1 MSRRRRPG
9 SIKQITSYGTIKWQA
24 KVGTKYLGQYPSE
37 EEAEEAIQRYIA
49 DPENFEV
56 PLLQRPSGSGM
67 ITESDSNLG
76 KRYLAHVSVNGKKVA
91 LGTYSSKEEAEE
103 AIERYKADPENF
115 DFATRQTGTIS
126 KRGDNSFQLYYKGE
140 YLGIYPTHEEAEEG
154 FKRYLEDPENYEK
167 PALRPRFNQIRDD
180 NGTLTHRECT
190 ECERMLPMSEF
201 ALHVGHNTGHRSS
214 CKGCQNSTD
223 ERREFRA
230 VINRDE
236 DGNIIQRHCTK
247 CKELLPV
254 EQFSLNQA
262 ICKECCHERYEDTK
276 HIQLEKQK
284 ERYLENR
291 EEFLERKKKRKE
303 KRMQDPSYREEYLRK
318 KKEYHQRV
326 TKHRL
331 RERRQ
336 NDEGFRILD
345 NLRRRLNQAVNGV
358 GEKSDN
364 TIKLIGLSSGQD
376 IIDYLRL
383 KSPEYDDIEL
393 GKNDDGLVI
402 DHYIP
407 CEVFDM
413 TNTEHQR
420 ICFHYTNLQLLR
432 NSENSEKSDKIP
444 PGFDLG
450 THIEKQ
456 RLQLE
461 RIKRENLSYTEV
473 LVLQEMGEFVYT
485 KGGQDWPRK
494 GYHGSTSKRV

>member
-1 MSRRRRPG
+1 
-9 SIKQITSYGTIKWQA
+9 
-24 KVGTKYLGQYPSE
+24 VGTKYLGQYPSE

>member
-1 MSRRRRPG
+1 
-9 SIKQITSYGTIKWQA
+9 
-24 KVGTKYLGQYPSE
+24 VGTKYLGQYPSE

-485 KGGQDWPRK
+485 KGGQDCPRN